1 MQMGAHLVTSER
13 TRVPFGSLPRPSL
26 FASLRQGLADAV
38 GEFRLGPALYL
49 KQAFLPDASDWL
61 PYRLVRAVVS
71 SVRHPF
77 QTFSGIVSPGSVEPG
92 FISPDAAR
100 SRTFLSKRKKFE
112 ATLAVSGFV
121 HVIVLAA
128 LFIYSIIAPFMGWRV
143 VDKPYGTYKRARI
156 IKPLYLPAEALAPV
170 PANPLPLDVAQVEE
184 ERRRREREEERKRKA
199 EEERKR
205 REEQARREAELAKA
219 AEKTETPAADSEEK
233 KDEEPGKY
241 GEFNERAIKDLI
253 GEVYEIFTS
262 GRAQLK
268 NEEFSVVIS
277 FKINRDGSLS
287 NLNMVKSS
295 GDAIIDEYAMK
306 LLWLLGKS
314 NAVGPLHKFSS
325 NTISFDLTK
334 DIAELKIVGFAPSAQ
349 MASQKASELKNL
361 IWLAGLAQQNPDA
374 KELMR
379 NTRIRSEE
387 NRLIVNL
394 AVSRA
399 RADSMMRA
407 QYEKKP

>member
-1 MQMGAHLVTSER
+1 MGPNLITSEHA
-13 TRVPFGSLPRPSL
+13 RVPFGSLPRPSL
-26 FASLRQGLADAV
+26 FASLRQGLADAA

-49 KQAFLPDASDWL
+49 KQAFLPAANDWL
-61 PYRLVRAVVS
+61 AYRLVRMIALS
-71 SVRHPF
+71 LRHPF
-77 QTFSGIVSPGSVEPG
+77 QVLSGIFSSGFVEPG
-92 FISPDAAR
+92 FINPDAAR
-100 SRTFLSKRKKFE
+100 SRTFISRRKKFE
-112 ATLAVSGFV
+112 ATLAVSGVV
-121 HVIVLAA
+121 HFIVLAA
-128 LFIYSIIAPFMGWRV
+128 LFVYSIIAPFMGWRV

-156 IKPLYLPAEALAPV
+156 IKPLYLPAHALTPV
-170 PANPLPLDVAQVEE
+170 PADPLPLDVAQVEE
-184 ERRRREREEERKRKA
+184 ERRRREREEERRRRA

-205 REEQARREAELAKA
+205 REEQARREAELARA
-219 AEKTETPAADSEEK
+219 AEKQETPAANAEEK
-233 KDEEPGKY
+233 KEEEPGKY

-253 GEVYEIFTS
+253 GEVYELFTS

-314 NAVGPLHKFSS
+314 NAVGPLHQFSS

-361 IWLAGLAQQNPDA
+361 IWLASLAQQNPDA

-394 AVSRA
+394 AVSRE

-407 QYEKKP
+407 TYEKKP

>member
-1 MQMGAHLVTSER
+1 MRMGAHLAASEHVK
-13 TRVPFGSLPRPSL
+13 VPFGSLPRPSL

-49 KQAFLPDASDWL
+49 KQAFLPAANDWL
-61 PYRLVRAVVS
+61 SYRLVRAVVS

-77 QTFSGIVSPGSVEPG
+77 QTFSGMVSPGSIEPG
-92 FISPDAAR
+92 FINPDSAR
-100 SRTFLSKRKKFE
+100 SRPFLSKRKKFE

-128 LFIYSIIAPFMGWRV
+128 LFVYSIIAPFMGWRV

-156 IKPLYLPAEALAPV
+156 IKPLYLPAEALTPV
-170 PANPLPLDVAQVEE
+170 PAAPLPLDVAQIEE
-184 ERRRREREEERKRKA
+184 ERRRREREEERKRRA

-219 AEKTETPAADSEEK
+219 AEKTETPAEAEEK

-253 GEVYEIFTS
+253 GEVYELFTS

-295 GDAIIDEYAMK
+295 GDQIIDDYAMK

-349 MASQKASELKNL
+349 IASQKASELKNL
-361 IWLAGLAQQNPDA
+361 IWLASLAQQSPDA

-379 NTRIRSEE
+379 NTKIKSEE

-394 AVSRA
+394 AVSRE